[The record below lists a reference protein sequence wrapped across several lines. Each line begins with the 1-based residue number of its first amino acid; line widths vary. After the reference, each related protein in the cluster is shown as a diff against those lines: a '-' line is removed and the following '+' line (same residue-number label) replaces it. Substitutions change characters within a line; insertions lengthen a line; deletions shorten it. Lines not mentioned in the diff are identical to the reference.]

1 MSAKKL
7 DQADLD
13 SIMKIRQRY
22 MEYTNTVGMI
32 STDEHVIEQQ
42 LEQIKLEKSK
52 VFNDIDTLRQEESDL
67 MNSLKEKYGDGQ
79 INLEDGTFVP
89 IS

>member
-13 SIMKIRQRY
+13 SIMKIRQKY

-32 STDEHVIEQQ
+32 STDEHAIEQQ

-89 IS
+89 VP